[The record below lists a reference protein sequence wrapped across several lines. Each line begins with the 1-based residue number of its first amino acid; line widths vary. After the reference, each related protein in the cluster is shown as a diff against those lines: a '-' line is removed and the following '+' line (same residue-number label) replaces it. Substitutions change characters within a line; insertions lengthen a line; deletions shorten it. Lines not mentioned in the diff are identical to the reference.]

1 MLKELKVDH
10 RYSFMILLTITS
22 RSVQYM
28 QHPQSGTGLQYR
40 VSICTITTLNYAC
53 KGTCVTAR
61 SYTSRHTLFRA
72 RHYSHTRCKP
82 MGFIH
87 QFELFSMIYIQTFEK
102 GRIICTLSTVPTQ
115 RFLTK
120 RFFLHFLSGAWT
132 CYARAEPPRS
142 HLLSHCALC

>member
-28 QHPQSGTGLQYR
+28 QHPQSGTRLQYR

-82 MGFIH
+82 MAFIH
-87 QFELFSMIYIQTFEK
+87 QSELFPMIYIQTFEK
-102 GRIICTLSTVPTQ
+102 GRIIYTLCTVPTQ
-115 RFLTK
+115 RFLTN
-120 RFFLHFLSGAWT
+120 RFFLTFFVWPLD
-132 CYARAEPPRS
+132 
-142 HLLSHCALC
+142 L